1 MNKISK
7 HIPNTITCLNLFSGC
22 LACLAAFNGQFELS
36 AFYIGLAA
44 IFDFLDGFL
53 ARILK
58 AYSPLGKELDSLAD
72 LVSFGLAP
80 GLLIFTFY
88 QLVSIPAFLSP
99 VAWLFPYTGFLI
111 PIFSALRLAKFN
123 IDTRQTTS
131 FIGLP
136 VPANALFWIGLIFYI
151 TENNNINAIVL
162 TILILIFCY
171 LLVSEIPMFSLKIKD
186 LSWKSNKMRY
196 ILIVSTIG
204 LIYFLGISG
213 LAAVIGL
220 YIILSLINTRLKQI

>member
-220 YIILSLINTRLKQI
+220 YIILSLINTRLKQN

>member
-88 QLVSIPAFLSP
+88 QLVCIPAFLSP

-196 ILIVSTIG
+196 ILIVSAIG

>member
-151 TENNNINAIVL
+151 IENNNINAIVL

-186 LSWKSNKMRY
+186 LSWKNNKMRY

-220 YIILSLINTRLKQI
+220 YIILSLINTRLKQN